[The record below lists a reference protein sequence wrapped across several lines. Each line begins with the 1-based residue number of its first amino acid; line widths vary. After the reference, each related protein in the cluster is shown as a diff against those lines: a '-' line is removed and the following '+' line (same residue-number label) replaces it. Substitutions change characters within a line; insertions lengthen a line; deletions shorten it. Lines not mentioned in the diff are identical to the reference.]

1 MTAKTQERFFA
12 CGMTILLL
20 ILLGLIA
27 AWVKVHSDPPKLR
40 PLSLTE
46 SFASVTGQPSPPTPI
61 PSKPAEP
68 APQRRMIQMLEA
80 IESSPSVTAP
90 LQRTHPGDLQ
100 LQQMRTPLSA
110 RQRISG
116 RTSVSLNTAYPDTLT
131 VRAIPNTSALA
142 VHGSHAVTARQRPR
156 QTPQTAMNVTGRAN
170 PSGTSSLEIESLPVS
185 TRVLEASEAK
195 EIVQWIRVTQSELP
209 PGIQRHVEYQPGN
222 LTATALLDH
231 EGELWE
237 IYLMARMP
245 SEELHVVIVRGSAT
259 YYVVDPSFQRDGRQ
273 FRVGTAR
280 RADGVITG
288 ITSEERA
295 AASREAVRHYDV
307 FLAWWDNLRLT
318 LQ

>member
-1 MTAKTQERFFA
+1 MTAKTQEQFFA

-46 SFASVTGQPSPPTPI
+46 SFASVTGLPPTPI
-61 PSKPAEP
+61 PPKPAEP
-68 APQRRMIQMLEA
+68 VPQRRMPEMLEVLV
-80 IESSPSVTAP
+80 SSPSVTAP

-100 LQQMRTPLSA
+100 LQQVRTPLSA

-131 VRAIPNTSALA
+131 ARAIPNTSALA
-142 VHGSHAVTARQRPR
+142 VHGSHAVTAQQRPR
-156 QTPQTAMNVTGRAN
+156 QAPQTAMNVTGRAN
-170 PSGTSSLEIESLPVS
+170 PSGTSLEIESLPVS

-209 PGIQRHVEYQPGN
+209 PGIQRHVGYRPGN
-222 LTATALLDH
+222 LTAAALLDH
-231 EGELWE
+231 EGEPWE

-245 SEELHVVIVRGSAT
+245 SEELHVVIVRDSAT
-259 YYVVDPSFQRDGRQ
+259 YYVVDPSFQRDGRR